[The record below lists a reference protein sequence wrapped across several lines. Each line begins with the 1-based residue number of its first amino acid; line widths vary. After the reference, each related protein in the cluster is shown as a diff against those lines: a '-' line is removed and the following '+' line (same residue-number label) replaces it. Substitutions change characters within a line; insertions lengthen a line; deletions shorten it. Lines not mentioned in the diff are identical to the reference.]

1 MRIAF
6 YAPMKPPTHP
16 VPSGDRRM
24 AGLLVGALRHA
35 GHDVSLASPL
45 RSYDRS
51 GDAQRQA
58 RIRRIAERVTQ
69 RYLSR
74 CMARHLRNRP
84 DLWFT
89 YHVYHKAPD
98 WIGPTVAARLSI
110 PYVVADP
117 IVAPSQAGGRWAL
130 GYDASA
136 AAIAQ
141 ADRLIAFDP
150 IDIPAVDRLRNGDG
164 SITPLPPFLDPPAA
178 RSSKPALRAAL
189 AAAHGLDPDI
199 PWLATVAMMRR
210 DVKRDSYR
218 LLADALGQVPSRKWA
233 LLIAGDGPARHE
245 IEPLLHAAGRVVFL
259 GRVADAAIT
268 DLYHATDLAVWPA
281 LKEGYAMALVEAQA
295 CGLPVV
301 AGYRP
306 GIAQV
311 VENGRTGLLTPE
323 GDGAAFAAAIDGL
336 LSDPAALAAMAGR
349 ARDGAGRLGLDRAAQ
364 RLDTIVRHAH
374 AEHRRERIA

>member
-45 RSYDRS
+45 RSYDRT

-58 RIRRIAERVTQ
+58 RIRRIAARVTQ

-74 CMARHLRNRP
+74 HHRHRP

-98 WIGPTVAARLSI
+98 WIGPAVAERLSI

-117 IVAPSQAGGRWAL
+117 IVSPSQAGGPWAL
-130 GYDASA
+130 GFDAAA
-136 AAIAQ
+136 AAIAR

-150 IDIPAVDRLRNGDG
+150 IDIPAVDRLRKRDG
-164 SITPLPPFLDPPAA
+164 SITPLPPFLDAPPA
-178 RSSKPALRAAL
+178 RSPKPALRATL
-189 AAAHGLDPDI
+189 AAAHDLDPDV

-218 LLADALGQVPSRKWA
+218 LLADALGKLPSKRWA
-233 LLIAGDGPARHE
+233 LLIAGDGPARKE
-245 IEPLLHAAGRVVFL
+245 IEPLLQAAGRVVFL
-259 GRVADAAIT
+259 GRVTDAEIT
-268 DLYHATDLAVWPA
+268 DLYHAADLAVWPA

-301 AGYRP
+301 AGFRP

-311 VENGRTGLLTPE
+311 VDDGQTGTLTPE
-323 GDGAAFAAAIDGL
+323 GDGSAFAAAIGAL
-336 LSDPAALAAMAGR
+336 LDDPQALAAMTDQARRR
-349 ARDGAGRLGLDRAAQ
+349 ANRLGLDRAAQ
-364 RLDTIVRHAH
+364 QLDTVLQAARTARP
-374 AEHRRERIA
+374 ERRP

>member
-6 YAPMKPPTHP
+6 YAPMKAPTHP

-24 AGLLVGALRHA
+24 AGLLFRALRRA

-45 RSYDRS
+45 RSYDRT

-58 RIRRIAERVTQ
+58 RIRRIAARVTQ

-74 CMARHLRNRP
+74 CLARHRRHRP

-98 WIGPTVAARLSI
+98 WIGPAVAERLSI

-117 IVAPSQAGGRWAL
+117 IISPSQAGGRWAL
-130 GYDASA
+130 GFDAA
-136 AAIAQ
+136 TAAIAQ

-150 IDIPAVDRLRNGDG
+150 IDIPAVDRLRQGDG
-164 SITPLPPFLDPPAA
+164 SITPLPPFLDPPPA

-189 AAAHGLDPDI
+189 AAAHDLDPDI

-218 LLADALGQVPSRKWA
+218 LLADALGQLRSKNWA
-233 LLIAGDGPARHE
+233 LLIAGDGPARVE
-245 IEPLLHAAGRVVFL
+245 IEPLLRAAGRVVFL
-259 GRVADAAIT
+259 GRLADAAIA
-268 DLYHATDLAVWPA
+268 DLYRAADLTVWPA
-281 LKEGYAMALVEAQA
+281 LKEGYAMALLEAQA

-311 VENGRTGLLTPE
+311 VEDGQTGRLTPE
-323 GDGAAFAAAIDGL
+323 GDGTAFAAAIDTL
-336 LSDPAALAAMAGR
+336 LSDPDALTAMSGR
-349 ARDGAGRLGLDRAAQ
+349 ARGRADRLRLDRAAQ
-364 RLDTIVRHAH
+364 RLDAIVRDAH
-374 AEHRRERIA
+374 AGHRGERTP

>member
-35 GHDVSLASPL
+35 GHEVSLASPL
-45 RSYDRS
+45 RSYDRT

-58 RIRRIAERVTQ
+58 RIRRIAARVTQ
-69 RYLSR
+69 RYL
-74 CMARHLRNRP
+74 ARHHRHRP

-98 WIGPTVAARLSI
+98 WIGPAVAERLAI

-117 IVAPSQAGGRWAL
+117 IVSPSQAGGPWAL
-130 GYDASA
+130 GFDAA
-136 AAIAQ
+136 TAAIAK

-150 IDIPAVDRLRNGDG
+150 IDIPAVDRLRKRDG
-164 SITPLPPFLDPPAA
+164 SITPLPPFLDAPPP
-178 RSSKPALRAAL
+178 RSSRPALRAAL
-189 AAAHGLDPDI
+189 AATHGLDPDI

-210 DVKRDSYR
+210 DVKRESYR
-218 LLADALGQVPSRKWA
+218 LLADALGRLRSKNWV
-233 LLIAGDGPARHE
+233 LLIAGDGPARNE
-245 IEPLLHAAGRVVFL
+245 IEPLLQAAGRVVFL
-259 GRVADAAIT
+259 GRVADAEIT
-268 DLYHATDLAVWPA
+268 DLYHAADLAVWPA

-301 AGYRP
+301 AGFRP

-311 VENGRTGLLTPE
+311 IDDGQTGILTPE
-323 GDGAAFAAAIDGL
+323 GNGPAFAAAIGAL
-336 LSDPAALAAMAGR
+336 LDDPQALAAMAGR
-349 ARDGAGRLGLDRAAQ
+349 ARRRTDRLGLDRAAQ
-364 RLDTIVRHAH
+364 RLDAVLQAARTAQPARRAERHP
-374 AEHRRERIA
+374 

>member
-45 RSYDRS
+45 RSYDRT

-58 RIRRIAERVTQ
+58 RIRRIAARVTQ

-74 CMARHLRNRP
+74 HHRHRP

-98 WIGPTVAARLSI
+98 WIGPAVAERLSI

-117 IVAPSQAGGRWAL
+117 IVSPSQAGGPWAL
-130 GYDASA
+130 GYDAA
-136 AAIAQ
+136 TAAIAK

-150 IDIPAVDRLRNGDG
+150 IDIPAVDRLRKCDG
-164 SITPLPPFLDPPAA
+164 SITPLPPFLDAPPPRAP
-178 RSSKPALRAAL
+178 RPALRAAL
-189 AAAHGLDPDI
+189 AAAHDLDPDI

-218 LLADALGQVPSRKWA
+218 LLADALARLRSKKWV
-233 LLIAGDGPARHE
+233 LLVAGDGPARNE
-245 IEPLLHAAGRVVFL
+245 IEPLLRAAGRVVFL
-259 GRVADAAIT
+259 GRVADAEIT
-268 DLYHATDLAVWPA
+268 DLYHAADLAVWPA

-301 AGYRP
+301 AGFRP

-311 VENGRTGLLTPE
+311 VDHGETGFLTPE
-323 GDGAAFAAAIDGL
+323 GDGPALAAAIEKVLD
-336 LSDPAALAAMAGR
+336 DPHALAAMAGR
-349 ARDGAGRLGLDRAAQ
+349 ARHRADRLGLDRAAR
-364 RLDTIVRHAH
+364 RLDSVLQAVRTGQP
-374 AEHRRERIA
+374 ERRP

>member
-24 AGLLVGALRHA
+24 AGLLIQALRRA
-35 GHDVSLASPL
+35 GHEVSLASPL
-45 RSYDRS
+45 RSYDRT

-58 RIRRIAERVTQ
+58 RIRRIAARVTQ
-69 RYLSR
+69 RYLTR
-74 CMARHLRNRP
+74 RHRP

-98 WIGPTVAARLSI
+98 WIGPAVADRLSI

-117 IVAPSQAGGRWAL
+117 IVSPSQAGGPWAL
-130 GYDASA
+130 GHEASA
-136 AAIAQ
+136 TAIAK

-150 IDIPAVDRLRNGDG
+150 IDIPAVDRLRKRDG
-164 SITPLPPFLDPPAA
+164 SITPLPPFLDPPPA
-178 RSSKPALRAAL
+178 RSSKPTLRAAL
-189 AAAHGLDPDI
+189 AAAQDLDPDI

-218 LLADALGQVPSRKWA
+218 LLAGALGQLRSKNWT
-233 LLIAGDGPARHE
+233 LLIAGDGPARDE
-245 IEPLLHAAGRVVFL
+245 IEPLMHAAGRVVFL
-259 GRVADAAIT
+259 GHVADSAIA
-268 DLYHATDLAVWPA
+268 DLYHAADLAVWPA

-311 VENGRTGLLTPE
+311 VEDGRTGLLTPE
-323 GDGAAFAAAIDGL
+323 GDEAAFAAAIDRL
-336 LSDPAALAAMAGR
+336 LSDPPALAAMTDRARGR
-349 ARDGAGRLGLDRAAQ
+349 ADRLGLDRASQ
-364 RLDTIVRHAH
+364 RLDTIVRDAH
-374 AEHRRERIA
+374 AGHRRGCSP

>member
-24 AGLLVGALRHA
+24 AGLLIGALRHA
-35 GHDVSLASPL
+35 GHEVSLASPL
-45 RSYDRS
+45 RSYDRT
-51 GDAQRQA
+51 GNAERQA
-58 RIRRIAERVTQ
+58 RIRGIAARVTQ

-74 CMARHLRNRP
+74 FSARHRRHRP

-98 WIGPTVAARLSI
+98 WIGPAVAERLAI

-117 IVAPSQAGGRWAL
+117 IISPSQAGGPWAL
-130 GYDASA
+130 GFNAAA
-136 AAIAQ
+136 AAIAK

-150 IDIPAVDRLRNGDG
+150 IDIPAVDRLRKGDG
-164 SITPLPPFLDPPAA
+164 SITPLPPFLDAPPA
-178 RSSKPALRAAL
+178 RSPKPALRSAL
-189 AAAHGLDPDI
+189 AAAHDLDPDI

-218 LLADALGQVPSRKWA
+218 LLADALGQLRSKNWA
-233 LLIAGDGPARHE
+233 LLIAGDGPARDE
-245 IEPLLHAAGRVVFL
+245 IEPLMHAAGRVVFL

-268 DLYHATDLAVWPA
+268 DLYHAADLAVWPA

-301 AGYRP
+301 AGFRP

-311 VENGRTGLLTPE
+311 VEDGQTGALTPE
-323 GDGAAFAAAIDGL
+323 GDGPAFAATIDTL
-336 LSDPAALAAMAGR
+336 LSEPQALAAMTDRARGR
-349 ARDGAGRLGLDRAAQ
+349 ADRLGLDQAAQ
-364 RLDTIVRHAH
+364 RLDAILQAARTGRP
-374 AEHRRERIA
+374 ERRP

>member
-24 AGLLVGALRHA
+24 AGLLVDALRHA

-45 RSYDRS
+45 RSYDRT

-58 RIRRIAERVTQ
+58 RIRRIAERVTR
-69 RYLSR
+69 RYL
-74 CMARHLRNRP
+74 ARHRRHRP

-98 WIGPTVAARLSI
+98 WIGPAVAERLSI
-110 PYVVADP
+110 PYVMADP
-117 IVAPSQAGGRWAL
+117 IVSPSQEGGPWAL
-130 GYDASA
+130 GHDASA
-136 AAIAQ
+136 AAIAK

-150 IDIPAVDRLRNGDG
+150 IDIPAVARLRRGDG
-164 SITPLPPFLDPPAA
+164 AITPLPPFLDAPPA

-189 AAAHGLDPDI
+189 AKRHDLDPAI
-199 PWLATVAMMRR
+199 PWLATVAMMRQ
-210 DVKRDSYR
+210 DVKRESYR
-218 LLADALGQVPSRKWA
+218 LLAEALGRLRSKNWA
-233 LLIAGDGPARHE
+233 LLIAGDGPARDE
-245 IEPLLHAAGRVVFL
+245 IEPLLLAAGRVVFL
-259 GRVADAAIT
+259 GHVADDTIP
-268 DLYHATDLAVWPA
+268 DLYHAADIAVWPA

-301 AGYRP
+301 AGFRP

-311 VENGRTGLLTPE
+311 VEQDETGLLTPE
-323 GDGAAFAAAIDGL
+323 GDGAAFAAAIGRL
-336 LSDPAALAAMAGR
+336 LDDPPALAAMADRTR
-349 ARDGAGRLGLDRAAQ
+349 ARTGRLGLDRAAR
-364 RLDTIVRHAH
+364 RLDTVLQAARGD
-374 AEHRRERIA
+374 HRKRWGHRS

>member
-24 AGLLVGALRHA
+24 AGLLIRALGQA

-45 RSYDRS
+45 RSYDRT
-51 GDAQRQA
+51 GDAHRQA
-58 RIRRIAERVTQ
+58 RIRRIAARVTQ

-74 CMARHLRNRP
+74 HHRHRP

-89 YHVYHKAPD
+89 YHIYHKAPD
-98 WIGPTVAARLSI
+98 WIGPAVTDRLSI

-117 IVAPSQAGGRWAL
+117 IISPSQASGPWTL
-130 GYDASA
+130 GYDAAA

-150 IDIPAVDRLRNGDG
+150 IDIPAVDRLRQGDG
-164 SITPLPPFLDPPAA
+164 SITPLPPFLDPPQA
-178 RSSKPALRAAL
+178 RSSRPALRAAL
-189 AAAHGLDPDI
+189 AAAHALDPDI
-199 PWLATVAMMRR
+199 PWLATVAMMRH

-218 LLADALGQVPSRKWA
+218 LLADALGRLRSKNWA
-233 LLIAGDGPARHE
+233 LLIAGDGPARDE
-245 IEPLLHAAGRVVFL
+245 IEPLMHAAGRVVFL
-259 GRVADAAIT
+259 GRVSDADIT
-268 DLYHATDLAVWPA
+268 DLYHAADLAVWPA

-311 VENGRTGLLTPE
+311 VEDGRTGLLTPE
-323 GDGAAFAAAIDGL
+323 GDGAAFAAAIETL
-336 LSDPAALAAMAGR
+336 LSDPSALAAMTDR
-349 ARDGAGRLGLDRAAQ
+349 ARNRADRLGLDRAAR
-364 RLDTIVRHAH
+364 RLDTIVRNAH
-374 AEHRRERIA
+374 AERRRERAP